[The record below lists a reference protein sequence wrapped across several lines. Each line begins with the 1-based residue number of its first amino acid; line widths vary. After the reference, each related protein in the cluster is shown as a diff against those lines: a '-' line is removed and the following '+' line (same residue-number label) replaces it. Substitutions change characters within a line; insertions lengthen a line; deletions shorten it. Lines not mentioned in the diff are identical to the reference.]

1 MNRFR
6 TKKKTKD
13 VPDGVVR
20 ASTDSDAPSV
30 PVIKSSKTF
39 RLGKK
44 TPEPEPKPEIDLS
57 TALPSSD
64 DFRTSLLMS
73 GLSARFSMLR
83 EQDDPKS
90 KIGKASDDSV
100 LFPKR
105 QSRLNDFGFSTQ
117 GLSDIAEVSSINGS
131 IRPPFA
137 FGRSDSFAGS
147 EGYGTD
153 NDNDSTHGSIM
164 NRAKPGEGNNL
175 FGGRQKIMMGKRA
188 LYDNDVSQSAFQKIR
203 EREREQKEQ
212 ERQREEEAQSSR
224 PSSPPL
230 SGYNRNRE
238 TSSTTSSGGPS
249 ITRSSTAA
257 TSFTSQRTPSLNGG
271 HTPVT
276 PNIPGANAALERSG
290 TKTRRLYETGLD
302 NHLHE
307 QQFSAMSR
315 IDTLTRQR
323 TLGTNTPPP
332 GGLSPTYGPAPGDRW
347 DRPIIGKQSMPNL
360 RAASPPP
367 TGPPMGTFDFGVRKN
382 SNAAVKPFG
391 MASPPLSP
399 PMSEYD
405 EHGILPVQP
414 NDRGKATALGAFSKP
429 APYDENK
436 YSQRQLQMQQGRETP
451 PPRKHSPPRAFV
463 PRNQQQQQMSSRTR
477 TESNATYASERSRSN
492 SSAQRA
498 FLPHDRI
505 PEAPMNNIT
514 VPETEAVSSGTF
526 LASPDSTSSASP
538 NDVAPEQSRFRNHPK
553 PLDLSHLYRPEQR
566 AQLDRPDESQHPA
579 HRLQPDASPVVAS
592 PDVSNTNLQPTS
604 AKSPQPPADSPT
616 LGPGLGS
623 IRQHLRSDSNTSS
636 VYGGVPSAHFTSRFP
651 LDPHES
657 MPQNEYSSK
666 NNPWDNDWD
675 QESNYGEDSSA
686 NLMNGGTAQPPALSI
701 RSPNIE
707 TSAKEPRKASW
718 EKEMASRH
726 VREGS
731 TETQKE
737 HQAFQEELATRRRKV
752 QEKMKSMVESESRS
766 TSPMPPHP
774 SDWPK
779 DAHQVK
785 NNALGLLKTK
795 TSRGSLV
802 GRPKEAPPSKAMKML
817 GIGNATITSGTPSPG
832 KSRFEDSPWNQEEE
846 EKEPVRA
853 PDATPPQTRAFREA
867 RRAAQRDRE
876 REVASRHQQK
886 FGPESDQEWP
896 VQRKER
902 ERPRLANQRMDNS
915 WVDNPRDNSRM
926 DNYRMDQRMDNRIDH
941 GMDHR
946 MNNRMDNRMDKRMDN
961 RIESPR
967 RDNFY
972 RNQDQS
978 ERIPPHMR
986 PRHRTPSRERKPP
999 PVTYTHR
1006 NGSSSQESKD
1016 SNGTN
1021 QSGSRPPSNASRD
1034 RSGSETSGGRSK
1046 SRTGTYRDDL
1056 AKAMAEGSSSTS
1068 QGYEEHRPARLMPR
1082 SPGPP
1087 GMGLPASPSPIPSPM
1102 MGSNRSRSNSK
1113 STPAG
1118 YFEKLPT
1125 LQTGNEGI
1133 EIGSAPRPSPTAPFV
1148 VNPTPALVQPSPA
1161 GSGTTTPIG
1170 QGAPIPGV
1178 PSVRKKSI
1186 NKSDISEPK
1195 FISST
1200 SRITTVN
1207 LPPGS
1212 SLTNGSE
1219 INAPP
1224 IPPVNPKRRQTRT
1237 MFGGF
1242 MGRRDDDEIHSMP
1255 AATQSTEEMSTFS
1268 ADEGE
1273 SKPKIRQKL
1282 RKSSSEGGNLNARAR
1297 QAAHAAPS
1305 PAMPGTFPP
1314 GSGSPPRPIEGGMF

>member
-6 TKKKTKD
+6 TKKKAKEA
-13 VPDGVVR
+13 PDGVVR
-20 ASTDSDAPSV
+20 ASTDSDAPPAV
-30 PVIKSSKTF
+30 PKSSKTF

-44 TPEPEPKPEIDLS
+44 AQEPEPKPEIDLS

-117 GLSDIAEVSSINGS
+117 GLSDIAEVSSISGS

-137 FGRSDSFAGS
+137 FGRTDSFAGS

-153 NDNDSTHGSIM
+153 DDSTHGSIM

-175 FGGRQKIMMGKRA
+175 FGGRQKIMMGNRA

-212 ERQREEEAQSSR
+212 DRQREEEAQSSR

-276 PNIPGANAALERSG
+276 PNIPGANGALERSG

-315 IDTLTRQR
+315 IDTLTKQR
-323 TLGTNTPPP
+323 TQGTNTPPS
-332 GGLSPTYGPAPGDRW
+332 GGLSPTYGPTPGDRW
-347 DRPIIGKQSMPNL
+347 DRQIAGKQSMPNL

-367 TGPPMGTFDFGVRKN
+367 TGTAMGTFDFGVRKN
-382 SNAAVKPFG
+382 SNAASKPFG

-414 NDRGKATALGAFSKP
+414 NDRGKATALGAFAKP

-436 YSQRQLQMQQGRETP
+436 YSQRQLQMQQDRDAP
-451 PPRKHSPPRAFV
+451 PARKNSPPRAFV
-463 PRNQQQQQMSSRTR
+463 PRNPQQQPMSSRTR
-477 TESNATYASERSRSN
+477 AESNSTYGSVRSRSN
-492 SSAQRA
+492 SSAQRT

-505 PEAPMNNIT
+505 PEAPMSNIT
-514 VPETEAVSSGTF
+514 VPESQAMSSGTF
-526 LASPDSTSSASP
+526 LASPDSASSASP
-538 NDVAPEQSRFRNHPK
+538 NDLGPEQNRFRNHPK
-553 PLDLSHLYRPEQR
+553 PLDLSHLYHPDQR
-566 AQLDRPDESQHPA
+566 VQVDRPDESQHPA
-579 HRLQPDASPVVAS
+579 HRLQSDLSPAIAS
-592 PDVSNTNLQPTS
+592 PDVSNMSLQPIS
-604 AKSPQPPADSPT
+604 AKSAQPPADSPT

-636 VYGGVPSAHFTSRFP
+636 VYGGVPSAHFASRFP
-651 LDPHES
+651 TDAHES
-657 MPQNEYSSK
+657 MPQNEYSTKST
-666 NNPWDNDWD
+666 PWDNDWD

-686 NLMNGGTAQPPALSI
+686 NLMNGGTSQPPPLSV
-701 RSPNIE
+701 RSPNIDI
-707 TSAKEPRKASW
+707 SVNEPRNASW
-718 EKEMASRH
+718 EREMESRH
-726 VREGS
+726 IREGS

-737 HQAFQEELATRRRKV
+737 HQAFQEELASRRRKV
-752 QEKMKSMVESESRS
+752 QEKMKSMVESESGS
-766 TSPMPPHP
+766 SIPLPPHP
-774 SDWPK
+774 ADWPK

-802 GRPKEAPPSKAMKML
+802 GRPKEAPTSKAMKML
-817 GIGNATITSGTPSPG
+817 GIGNATITSGSPSPG
-832 KSRFEDSPWNQEEE
+832 KSKFEDSPWNQEEE
-846 EKEPVRA
+846 EREPVRA
-853 PDATPPQTRAFREA
+853 TDATPPPTRAFREA

-876 REVASRHQQK
+876 REVANRHQQRL
-886 FGPESDQEWP
+886 GSESDQEWP

-902 ERPRLANQRMDNS
+902 ERPRMANQRMDNS
-915 WVDNPRDNSRM
+915 WVDNSRDNSRM
-926 DNYRMDQRMDNRIDH
+926 DNYRMDQRMDQRMDNRIDN
-941 GMDHR
+941 R
-946 MNNRMDNRMDKRMDN
+946 MNNRMDNRMDNRMV
-961 RIESPR
+961 SPR
-967 RDNFY
+967 RENFY
-972 RNQDQS
+972 HNQDQS
-978 ERIPPHMR
+978 ERVPSHMR

-1021 QSGSRPPSNASRD
+1021 RSGSRPPSNASRD
-1034 RSGSETSGGRSK
+1034 RSGSDTSGGRSK
-1046 SRTGTYRDDL
+1046 SRTGAYRDDL
-1056 AKAMAEGSSSTS
+1056 AKAMAEGTSSTS
-1068 QGYEEHRPARLMPR
+1068 LGYEERPTRLMPR

-1118 YFEKLPT
+1118 YFEKLPN
-1125 LQTGNEGI
+1125 LQIGNEGI
-1133 EIGSAPRPSPTAPFV
+1133 EIGAAPRPSPTAPFV

-1161 GSGTTTPIG
+1161 GSGTNTPTG
-1170 QGAPIPGV
+1170 QGGSLPGAP
-1178 PSVRKKSI
+1178 SMRKKSI
-1186 NKSDISEPK
+1186 NKSDISEPM

-1273 SKPKIRQKL
+1273 SKPKIRGKL

-1297 QAAHAAPS
+1297 QAANAAPS

>member
-6 TKKKTKD
+6 TKKKAKEA
-13 VPDGVVR
+13 PDGVVR
-20 ASTDSDAPSV
+20 ASTDSDAPPAV
-30 PVIKSSKTF
+30 VKSSKTF

-44 TPEPEPKPEIDLS
+44 VQEPEPKPEIDLS

-105 QSRLNDFGFSTQ
+105 QSRLNDFGFSAQ

-153 NDNDSTHGSIM
+153 DDSTHGSIM

-175 FGGRQKIMMGKRA
+175 FGGRQKIMMGNRA

-212 ERQREEEAQSSR
+212 DRQREEEAQSSR

-276 PNIPGANAALERSG
+276 PNIPGANGALERSG

-332 GGLSPTYGPAPGDRW
+332 GGFSPTYGPTPGDRW
-347 DRPIIGKQSMPNL
+347 DRQIAGKQSMPNL

-367 TGPPMGTFDFGVRKN
+367 TGTAMGTFDFGVRKN
-382 SNAAVKPFG
+382 SNAASKPFG

-414 NDRGKATALGAFSKP
+414 NDRGKATALGTFAKP

-451 PPRKHSPPRAFV
+451 PPRKNSPPRAFV
-463 PRNQQQQQMSSRTR
+463 PRNPQQQQVSNRNR
-477 TESNATYASERSRSN
+477 AESNSTYASDRSRSN

-505 PEAPMNNIT
+505 PEAPVWDT
-514 VPETEAVSSGTF
+514 TAPESQAMSSGTF
-526 LASPDSTSSASP
+526 LASPDSTSASSP
-538 NDVAPEQSRFRNHPK
+538 NDFAPEQSRFRNHPK
-553 PLDLSHLYRPEQR
+553 PLDLSHLYRPDQR
-566 AQLDRPDESQHPA
+566 LQVDRPDESQHPA
-579 HRLQPDASPVVAS
+579 HRLQPDLSPAVAS
-592 PDVSNTNLQPTS
+592 PDVSNMNLQPTS
-604 AKSPQPPADSPT
+604 AKSTQPPADSPT

-636 VYGGVPSAHFTSRFP
+636 VYGGVPSAHFASRFP
-651 LDPHES
+651 TDTHES
-657 MPQNEYSSK
+657 MPQNEYSTKS
-666 NNPWDNDWD
+666 NPWDNDWD
-675 QESNYGEDSSA
+675 QESSYGEDSSA
-686 NLMNGGTAQPPALSI
+686 NLVNGGTAQPPALSI
-701 RSPNIE
+701 RSPDTD
-707 TSAKEPRKASW
+707 TSVKEPPNASW
-718 EKEMASRH
+718 EREMESRH
-726 VREGS
+726 IREGS

-737 HQAFQEELATRRRKV
+737 DQAFHEELAARRRKV
-752 QEKMKSMVESESRS
+752 QEKMKSMVETDSRS
-766 TSPMPPHP
+766 TSPLPPHP
-774 SDWPK
+774 ADWPK

-785 NNALGLLKTK
+785 NTALGLLKTK
-795 TSRGSLV
+795 SSRGSLV

-817 GIGNATITSGTPSPG
+817 GIGSATITSGTPSPG
-832 KSRFEDSPWNQEEE
+832 RSRFEDAPWNQDEGER
-846 EKEPVRA
+846 EPIRA
-853 PDATPPQTRAFREA
+853 PDATPPQTRAYREA

-876 REVASRHQQK
+876 REVASRHQQR
-886 FGPESDQEWP
+886 FGSESDQEWP

-902 ERPRLANQRMDNS
+902 ERPRMANQRIDNS
-915 WVDNPRDNSRM
+915 WVDNSRDNSRM
-926 DNYRMDQRMDNRIDH
+926 DNYRMD
-941 GMDHR
+941 
-946 MNNRMDNRMDKRMDN
+946 NRMDNRMNNRIDNRMDN
-961 RIESPR
+961 RMESPR
-967 RDNFY
+967 RENFY

-978 ERIPPHMR
+978 ERAPPHIR

-999 PVTYTHR
+999 PVAYAHR

-1021 QSGSRPPSNASRD
+1021 RSGSRPPSNASRD

-1046 SRTGTYRDDL
+1046 SRTGAYRDDL
-1056 AKAMAEGSSSTS
+1056 AKAMAEGTSSTS
-1068 QGYEEHRPARLMPR
+1068 LGYEERPTRLMPR

-1148 VNPTPALVQPSPA
+1148 VNPTPALVQPSPG
-1161 GSGTTTPIG
+1161 GSATNTPIG
-1170 QGAPIPGV
+1170 QGASLPGG
-1178 PSVRKKSI
+1178 PSTRKKSI

-1212 SLTNGSE
+1212 SLNNGSE

-1273 SKPKIRQKL
+1273 SKPKLRQKL

-1297 QAAHAAPS
+1297 QAANAAPS

-1314 GSGSPPRPIEGGMF
+1314 GAGSPPRAVDGGMF